1 MTAELVR
8 GQNHPLDRTRLEI
21 RIAAGGPVVAG
32 VTLAGEQGSLAGAE
46 AVAHPGAPRRDGV
59 EVPRQAAAEHRIAL
73 DLDALP
79 AAVHRA
85 SVLLALPVGIG
96 GPAAFGAA
104 AAPFVAVTGLDGT
117 ELATYTLV
125 DLDAETAVVAV
136 ELYRRQGAW
145 KVRAVGQG
153 YAGGLPA
160 LLQDQGLP
168 QAAELASE
176 IQEAVRSGH
185 ARSVPVPAA
194 AADRAAPTDRPA
206 AAGRPAPA
214 GPAGTPASGRATAPD
229 AAHPDAA
236 HPDAAHPDAAHPD
249 AAHPDATHPVAARP
263 DAAHPVAGR
272 QNAAPESQPRT
283 PSEGS
288 GPIDYRHPKRRS
300 TPPQPRPDTSAAP
313 TPTHAPAS
321 PTHAPASPTHA
332 SASPTHAPA
341 SPAPATPAPAAPAS
355 GEARPAGP
363 VAGDAAGRTP
373 EERLYNQVWGMFED
387 LARTVAAYRSA
398 MDFAQSR
405 LAKEL
410 DAVNADPRN
419 RIGAAADAARSAAHD
434 KHARLAAQAREVL
447 DRDLAQL
454 TAEAEVVEP
463 ALPPAFAA
471 WSSPVWQGYRP
482 PEEYPTAVRLGD
494 LRLPECPD
502 LRIPMLVRLPMDR
515 GLWIDSGQPQTFDGA
530 GDADDAFASTFG
542 RDGLDGFDGF
552 DGLLGDGPDGG
563 APLDAAEV
571 RRRAVDTA
579 VALAARL
586 LAAHPAGEL
595 TLQVID
601 PAGSAAPALAPLLET
616 GAVRRPPATGAQG
629 VTAVL
634 GELTRRVD
642 LVQMAVRNQ
651 AAEALPPDLDT
662 AEQLLIVHD
671 FPHGF
676 DDRAVN
682 QLRYLADEGPSVGVH
697 LLMVADRAEAREYGP
712 VLDPLWRSLLRIT
725 PVPDAHLAD
734 PWVGHAWTYEPSRVP
749 AGSQVL
755 RKVLGDLAEARRS
768 QGHTGTR
775 EH

>member
-32 VTLAGEQGSLAGAE
+32 ATLADEAGGIPGVE
-46 AVAHPGAPRRDGV
+46 AVAHPGAPRRTGI
-59 EVPRQAAAEHRIAL
+59 EVPRQAAAEHRIAV

-79 AAVHRA
+79 AAVHRV
-85 SVLLALPVGIG
+85 SVLLALPVGVG

-104 AAPFVAVTGLDGT
+104 AAPFVSVTGLDGT
-117 ELATYTLV
+117 GIASYTLT
-125 DLDAETAVVAV
+125 DLGAETAVVAL

-153 YAGGLPA
+153 YAGGLAA
-160 LLQDQGLP
+160 LFQDQGLP
-168 QAAELASE
+168 QAAELASDV
-176 IQEAVRSGH
+176 QEAVRRGQ
-185 ARSVPVPAA
+185 ARSVPAPAA
-194 AADRAAPTDRPA
+194 GTGTRTGTDAAPDTGPA
-206 AAGRPAPA
+206 PEAASAAG
-214 GPAGTPASGRATAPD
+214 
-229 AAHPDAA
+229 
-236 HPDAAHPDAAHPD
+236 
-249 AAHPDATHPVAARP
+249 PV
-263 DAAHPVAGR
+263 
-272 QNAAPESQPRT
+272 
-283 PSEGS
+283 
-288 GPIDYRHPKRRS
+288 DYRHPKRR
-300 TPPQPRPDTSAAP
+300 TPSPRPQPDHPATAAP
-313 TPTHAPAS
+313 GAAGAP
-321 PTHAPASPTHA
+321 
-332 SASPTHAPA
+332 
-341 SPAPATPAPAAPAS
+341 PAPQGAPT
-355 GEARPAGP
+355 GP
-363 VAGDAAGRTP
+363 VAGDAAGRTM

-419 RIGAAADAARSAAHD
+419 RVGAAADAARAAAHD

-463 ALPPAFAA
+463 ALPPALAA
-471 WSSPVWQGYRP
+471 WSSPVWQGYRAA
-482 PEEYPTAVRLGD
+482 EEYPTAVRLGD

-515 GLWIDSGQPQTFDGA
+515 GLWIDSGRPEVSGSAGAHDDGF
-530 GDADDAFASTFG
+530 ADVFG
-542 RDGLDGFDGF
+542 PDGLDGGQDADGF
-552 DGLLGDGPDGG
+552 P
-563 APLDAAEV
+563 DAAGM

-579 VALAARL
+579 VSLAARL

-595 TLQVID
+595 TVQVVD
-601 PAGSAAPALAPLLET
+601 PAGAAAAALAPLRET
-616 GAVRRPPATGAQG
+616 GALREPPAAGAQG

-642 LVQMAVRNQ
+642 LVQMAIRNQ
-651 AAEALPPDLDT
+651 AADALPPDLDT

-682 QLRYLADEGPSVGVH
+682 QLRYLADEGPSAGVH
-697 LLMVADRAEAREYGP
+697 LMMVADRAEAREYGP
-712 VLDPLWRSLLRIT
+712 LLDPLWRSLLRIT
-725 PVPDAHLAD
+725 PVPDAYLAD

-749 AGSQVL
+749 EGSRVLRQVL
-755 RKVLGDLAEARRS
+755 GSLAEARRAR
-768 QGHTGTR
+768 GHSRTR
-775 EH
+775 ER